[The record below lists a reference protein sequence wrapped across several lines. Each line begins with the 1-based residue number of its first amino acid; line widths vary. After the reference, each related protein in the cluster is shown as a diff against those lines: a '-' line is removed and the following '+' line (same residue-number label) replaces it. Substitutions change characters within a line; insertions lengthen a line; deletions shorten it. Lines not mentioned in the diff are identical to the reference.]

1 MQTIASVDGT
11 RIAYEKTGEGPP
23 LVLVHGTPDDHTYW
37 VMVQPTL
44 AKCCTVYAMD
54 RRGRGQ
60 SGDAAEYRLELEFDD
75 VAAVVDMID
84 QPVILLGH
92 SYGGLIALEAALR
105 TQNLSKLIV
114 YEPPIFSEGQKSG
127 GPLLETLPKMEAS
140 LDEGKNDE
148 ALLLFAQDL
157 LGMSSA
163 EIESLRASP
172 YWQVMV
178 NAAPTLPRELR
189 APAEYEF
196 DASRFRELTVS
207 TLLLS
212 ASESPTSL
220 REATNTLARS
230 LANSRVTV
238 LDGQGHDAAQTA
250 PDLFADE
257 VLKFARGL
265 PG

>member
-37 VMVQPTL
+37 ETVQPTL
-44 AKCCTVYAMD
+44 AKCCTVYSMD

-60 SGDAAEYRLELEFDD
+60 SGDAAEYRLELEFAD

-114 YEPPIFSEGQKSG
+114 YEPPIFSGGQKRG
-127 GPLLETLPKMEAS
+127 GPLLETLPKIEAS
-140 LDEGKNDE
+140 LDEGKNE
-148 ALLLFAQDL
+148 QALLLFLEDL
-157 LGMSSA
+157 LAMSSA
-163 EIESLRASP
+163 EIESLRATP
-172 YWQVMV
+172 YWQVML
-178 NAAPTLPRELR
+178 NAAPTLPRELH

-196 DASRFRELTVS
+196 DASRFRQLAVPALLLSGGESPVSFKEAVS
-207 TLLLS
+207 TL
-212 ASESPTSL
+212 E
-220 REATNTLARS
+220 RS
-230 LANSRVTV
+230 LADSRVTV

-257 VLKFARGL
+257 VIKFARE
-265 PG
+265 